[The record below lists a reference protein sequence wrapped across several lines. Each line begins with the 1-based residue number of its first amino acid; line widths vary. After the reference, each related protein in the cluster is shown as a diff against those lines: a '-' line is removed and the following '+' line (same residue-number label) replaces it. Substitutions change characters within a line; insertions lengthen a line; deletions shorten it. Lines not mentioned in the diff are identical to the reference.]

1 MEAEQMGAERA
12 TRLEARREPGLDPGL
27 AIEPPN
33 RRTIPRVA
41 LDEDASILILS
52 LGTRVPCRLIDLSV
66 GGCRLRTAER
76 FMAGPMVRVEVTFRV
91 RGLVF
96 RFTGVTQWT
105 DGRKLVGVRFVDL
118 TWRRKSELADALG
131 EVQTEIAAKARERAA
146 QEGAARKLADEIQP
160 AVQQMDAAGLR
171 KTDIHPQAQ
180 EPAPPGATQ
189 IHLVPKAAEQPGR
202 DAATAA
208 ESDPDASPLA
218 KPSRQERRAQS
229 RHEVDTKAFIFLI
242 NIGCRVTG
250 RIVDLSLNGSRIRT
264 DERFPVGIY
273 TRVETEFHLEGLP
286 FRLGGV
292 IQAIHDRHHVG
303 IRFLD
308 LSDRKRRQVEQL
320 IGEIEELEQKQKA
333 AAEEQAG
340 DAAS

>member
-1 MEAEQMGAERA
+1 M
-12 TRLEARREPGLDPGL
+12 
-27 AIEPPN
+27 
-33 RRTIPRVA
+33 
-41 LDEDASILILS
+41 
-52 LGTRVPCRLIDLSV
+52 
-66 GGCRLRTAER
+66 
-76 FMAGPMVRVEVTFRV
+76 

-250 RIVDLSLNGSRIRT
+250 RIVDVYKRQPLDCRLPGQPGRAAPRVCCRFVPVPRSRVWLAKRLVPSRIA
-264 DERFPVGIY
+264 PCV
-273 TRVETEFHLEGLP
+273 
-286 FRLGGV
+286 
-292 IQAIHDRHHVG
+292 
-303 IRFLD
+303 LD
-308 LSDRKRRQVEQL
+308 MRD
-320 IGEIEELEQKQKA
+320 
-333 AAEEQAG
+333 
-340 DAAS
+340 

>member
-1 MEAEQMGAERA
+1 
-12 TRLEARREPGLDPGL
+12 
-27 AIEPPN
+27 
-33 RRTIPRVA
+33 
-41 LDEDASILILS
+41 
-52 LGTRVPCRLIDLSV
+52 
-66 GGCRLRTAER
+66 
-76 FMAGPMVRVEVTFRV
+76 
-91 RGLVF
+91 
-96 RFTGVTQWT
+96 
-105 DGRKLVGVRFVDL
+105 
-118 TWRRKSELADALG
+118 
-131 EVQTEIAAKARERAA
+131 
-146 QEGAARKLADEIQP
+146 
-160 AVQQMDAAGLR
+160 MDAAGLR

-250 RIVDLSLNGSRIRT
+250 RIVDLSLNGCRIRT